1 MKKIRMFV
9 IATLLSSGAAIN
21 ATAAVKTA
29 TSTITVVNNCEITI
43 IPATNSNINV
53 DRSADTTLSFTIK
66 QPQRCAN
73 AGVRMKAWGEGQYG
87 QLLIKPQGQNASAGY
102 TLASPRFSYTPD
114 KPTSTMNG
122 FILTNP
128 GVYQLVMSGSITPT
142 MPLRPGI
149 YEVVLNAEL
158 VTI

>member
-1 MKKIRMFV
+1 
-9 IATLLSSGAAIN
+9 
-21 ATAAVKTA
+21 
-29 TSTITVVNNCEITI
+29 
-43 IPATNSNINV
+43 V

-66 QPQRCAN
+66 QPQRCAD
-73 AGVRMKAWGEGQYG
+73 AGVRMKAWGEGKYG
-87 QLLIKPQGQNASAGY
+87 QLLIKPQGKNASAGY